1 MHRLCPRKDGTDGP
15 PNRLSGCQRQR
26 CSPVMLPEVMAR
38 GRGLMVVRSTLTLAL
53 TGPMLEPSG
62 DGAMARCRACPRRDA
77 GAVVV
82 VGRHARSELA
92 MSALRLILSVR
103 LAGLPYFWSSSTTRT
118 LTTSS
123 NSLSPAAAAA
133 AQSSGGVRDAGM
145 IGSEIMF
152 KSEPRPE
159 DYGLTLPDFMAAST
173 SSASR
178 LRCLWSRSN
187 ISRLVTSVARSR
199 ISAASVASLRSFSR
213 EA

>member
-1 MHRLCPRKDGTDGP
+1 MSVTTARYWDALLLSSEMASSPDAVTADPNP
-15 PNRLSGCQRQR
+15 PSDRTS
-26 CSPVMLPEVMAR
+26 
-38 GRGLMVVRSTLTLAL
+38 STIAWI
-53 TGPMLEPSG
+53 S
-62 DGAMARCRACPRRDA
+62 
-77 GAVVV
+77 
-82 VGRHARSELA
+82 
-92 MSALRLILSVR
+92 
-103 LAGLPYFWSSSTTRT
+103 WSSSTTRT

-123 NSLSPAAAAA
+123 NSLSPAAAV
-133 AQSSGGVRDAGM
+133 QSSGGVRDAGM

-199 ISAASVASLRSFSR
+199 ISAASAASLRSFSR
-213 EA
+213 EAW